1 MSPSKKSAEKA
12 RLDDPKWKRWG
23 PYLAE
28 RAWGT
33 VREDYSPNGD
43 AWSYFPHEHAR
54 SRTYRWNEDG
64 MAGICDED
72 QVLCFALSLWNGK
85 DPILKERMFGLTNS
99 EANHGE
105 DPKEYWFYEDSTPT
119 HSWMRW
125 RYMYPQEEFPYEELV
140 RVNRERLRT
149 EPEYELVDTGV
160 FDDGRFWDVTV
171 EYAKANV
178 DDICIR
184 ISVRNASDQLA
195 TIDVLP
201 TLWFRNTWS
210 WGLDDRVPLLRAAED
225 SIVAEHHALG
235 SMTLACSGSP
245 ELLFCDNETN
255 LPKLWGS
262 PGTAQFPKDGIN
274 DYVVGGSAT
283 INPAG
288 TGTKAA
294 ARYRLSVAGGDVAE
308 ITLRLAPEERAASG
322 KPFAQVLDDRR
333 KEADAFYAA
342 LTPKEATDD
351 EALVMRQAFAGMLWG
366 KQWFHYDVERWLDG
380 DPQPPPPPEHRR
392 LARNAHWE
400 HIRNHD
406 VISMPDKWE
415 YPWYAVW
422 DSAFHCVPLA
432 YVDPQYAKDQLL
444 LFLNERYLHPNGQIP
459 AYEWN
464 FSDVNPPVHAWAVLK
479 VFDLDGGK
487 DLDFLA
493 RAFHKLILNFT
504 WWVNK
509 KDRDGNNVFEGG
521 FLGLDNI
528 GPIDRSAGH
537 HGVHLEQ
544 SDGTAWM
551 AMFSL
556 NLMKIALI
564 LAERDRSYE
573 DIASKFFEHFCRIA
587 ASINAPGGLWHEDD
601 GFYYDL
607 LHRDDGPSVPLSV
620 RSMVGLITLYAVEVL
635 DAEDISH
642 LHHFNDSIHWFL
654 RTRSWDDVS
663 HVEICDK
670 GEKRLLSVV
679 GPERLPRILER
690 VLDAAEFLSDYGIR
704 ALSRVHLDSPVHVE
718 IGHGE
723 FASVGYE
730 PAESSSPM
738 FGGNSN
744 WRGPIWFPV
753 NYMIL
758 ESLLGFH
765 AFLGDDFK
773 VEHPHGSGTM
783 RTLREV
789 SDELASRLVSIF
801 TRDAAGKRAVFGGTE
816 LFQSDP
822 MWNGLIPFY
831 EYFHGDD
838 GAGIG
843 ASHQTGWTGLVADLI
858 ASGRGLSARRDA

>member
-1 MSPSKKSAEKA
+1 MSPKKNAEQA
-12 RLDDPKWKRWG
+12 RLADPAWKRWG

-43 AWSYFPHEHAR
+43 AWSYFPHEQAR

-72 QVLCFALSLWNGK
+72 QVLCFALALWNGK

-125 RYMYPQEEFPYEELV
+125 RYMYPQEEFPYEELLK
-140 RVNRERLRT
+140 VNRERLRT
-149 EPEYELVDTGV
+149 EPEYELVDTGL

-171 EYAKANV
+171 DYAKAEA

-184 ISVRNASDQLA
+184 VSVRNAGDQMA

-210 WGLDDRVPLLRAAED
+210 WGIDDRKPELRATGNA
-225 SIVAEHHALG
+225 IVASHHDLG
-235 SMTLACSGSP
+235 AMTLSCDGAP
-245 ELLFCDNETN
+245 ELLFCENESN
-255 LPKLWGS
+255 LPKLWRA
-262 PGTAQFPKDGIN
+262 PGTTPYPKDGIN
-274 DYVVGGSAT
+274 DHVVDGAAT
-283 INPAG
+283 VNPAG

-294 ARYRLSVAGGDVAE
+294 ARYRLSVAGGDTAE
-308 ITLRLAPEERAASG
+308 VTLRLAPEERPSSG
-322 KPFAQVLDDRR
+322 KAFTAVLDGRR

-342 LTPKEATDD
+342 LTPKEATED
-351 EALVMRQAFAGMLWG
+351 EALVMRQAFSGMLWG

-380 DPQPPPPPEHRR
+380 DPQPPPPPENRR
-392 LARNAHWE
+392 YARNAHWD

-479 VFDLDGGK
+479 VFDLDGRK

-537 HGVHLEQ
+537 EGVHLEQ

-556 NLMKIALI
+556 NLMKIALL

-587 ASINAPGGLWHEDD
+587 ASINAPGGLWDD
-601 GFYYDL
+601 DEGFYYDL
-607 LHRDDGPSVPLSV
+607 LHRDDGPSVPLPV

-635 DAEDISH
+635 DSEDVSH
-642 LHHFNDSIHWFL
+642 LQNFTDSVHWFM

-663 HVEICDK
+663 HVEIVDS
-670 GEKRLLSVV
+670 GGKRLLSIV

-690 VLDAAEFLSDYGIR
+690 VLDAGEFLSDYGVR
-704 ALSRVHLDSPVHVE
+704 ALSRFHLDSPVHVE
-718 IGHGE
+718 IGHGQV
-723 FASVGYE
+723 ASVGYE
-730 PAESSSPM
+730 PSESSSPM

-773 VEHPHGSGTM
+773 VEHPRGSGQM
-783 RTLREV
+783 RTLQQV

-801 TRDAAGKRAVFGGTE
+801 TKDASGRRAVFGGTE
-816 LFQSDP
+816 LFQNDP
-822 MWNGLIPFY
+822 TWNGLIPFY

-838 GAGIG
+838 GAGVG

-858 ASGRGLSARRDA
+858 ASGRGLSSRSRS